1 METKIIFEPKS
12 WSQTN
17 KFDLVFLKLKNR
29 KPLYLLGISD
39 FSRLGARWDSNPR
52 HSEPQAITRIFS
64 KPLCTSLFPRTE
76 KTVFAAILRL
86 FVFRAEICKV
96 VPFLDFMF
104 FNYDL

>member
-1 METKIIFEPKS
+1 MFHQCSIKIWCDRKEES
-12 WSQTN
+12 LQVL
-17 KFDLVFLKLKNR
+17 DLQGFTLK
-29 KPLYLLGISD
+29 
-39 FSRLGARWDSNPR
+39 GARWDSNPR

-76 KTVFAAILRL
+76 KNVFAAILRL